1 MRSKTLEVRAAEHK
15 LVIAGVEKA
24 YEWVIQNCEDAI
36 AIGYCHFSLEGL
48 DQSAADL
55 LRDKLETE
63 GFTVTHVPS
72 SKLSKR
78 RKELRIEWMDSEE
91 ILL

>member
-1 MRSKTLEVRAAEHK
+1 MRSKTLEVRHGEYK
-15 LVIAGVEKA
+15 LAMLGVEKA
-24 YEWVIQNCEDAI
+24 YKRVIQNCEDAI
-36 AIGYCHFSLEGL
+36 ALGYCHFSLEGL

-78 RKELRIEWMDSEE
+78 RKQLRIEWMDVEE
-91 ILL
+91 TLL